1 MNVLSL
7 FDGMS
12 CGQIALERAGIK
24 VDNYFASEVDEYA
37 IKIAMKNYPNTIQ
50 IGNVQKVKASDLPE
64 IDLLIGGSPC
74 QGFSFAGKQLNFDDH
89 RSKLFFEFAR
99 LLDKIKPK
107 YFLLENVKMK
117 KEYYDVITGILK
129 VEPISINSSLVSAQ
143 SRKRMYW
150 TNIANVE
157 LPIDKNITLED
168 IALSEVPS
176 ADLLM
181 KSIRNRDLIVWNA
194 PDPIDGNDY
203 SVRKIWDINEDTAMI
218 QYGSEDQEFLSE
230 AEVFLS
236 EIVVTNK
243 KSINL
248 KQYDEELFLNPR
260 NFGGKGYVG
269 ASKKSVSLTSPS
281 GNNATLVKT
290 EFGSWRSLTPN
301 ECEQL
306 QNVPLDYTEGVSNT
320 NRYKMLGNG
329 WTVDVIA
336 HILKGLK

>member
-1 MNVLSL
+1 M
-7 FDGMS
+7 
-12 CGQIALERAGIK
+12 
-24 VDNYFASEVDEYA
+24 
-37 IKIAMKNYPNTIQ
+37 
-50 IGNVQKVKASDLPE
+50 
-64 IDLLIGGSPC
+64 
-74 QGFSFAGKQLNFDDH
+74 
-89 RSKLFFEFAR
+89 
-99 LLDKIKPK
+99 
-107 YFLLENVKMK
+107 
-117 KEYYDVITGILK
+117 
-129 VEPISINSSLVSAQ
+129 
-143 SRKRMYW
+143 
-150 TNIANVE
+150 
-157 LPIDKNITLED
+157 
-168 IALSEVPS
+168 PS

-181 KSIRNRDLIVWNA
+181 KSIRNRDLIVWND

-248 KQYDEELFLNPR
+248 KQYDGELFLNPR

-329 WTVDVIA
+329 WTVDVIT
-336 HILKGLK
+336 HIFKEIL